1 MGCDNC
7 RILEHDYEELESELD
22 LARIS
27 LQNSY
32 VERDFLGRQ
41 IARLADYILSLNNG
55 FPVANE
61 KYPDGMGAV
70 DAAIATIEDLRFRIN
85 QSEVGDFQRSSK

>member
-22 LARIS
+22 LARVS

-41 IARLADYILSLNNG
+41 IARLADFILHIDCGYPLE
-55 FPVANE
+55 NE
-61 KYPDGMGAV
+61 NYPNGMGAV
-70 DAAIATIEDLRFRIN
+70 DAAIEYIKELREKIN
-85 QSEVGDFQRSSK
+85 RYETSVPK